1 MVFHSPFFRGDK
13 MKVDFYNNQ
22 SNENVINKTL
32 KLITSKNIIFR
43 MAINEKAP
51 VLILHSQELDDV
63 NYVGIPGFK
72 RYYYI
77 EHIEPLNNQ
86 LSRFYLTTDLLMTY
100 QDEILNNEVLITAT
114 EQPSYFSNSLPTS
127 RKLIS
132 DKYISNV
139 SLPNGTTK
147 VLTTI
152 GD

>member
-1 MVFHSPFFRGDK
+1 
-13 MKVDFYNNQ
+13 MKVNFYNNQ
-22 SNENVINKTL
+22 SNDNVINKAL

-51 VLILHSQELDDV
+51 VLILHNQGLDGI
-63 NYVGIPGFK
+63 NYVGIPDFK

-100 QDEILNNEVLITAT
+100 QNEILNNEVLITAT
-114 EQPSYFSNSLPTS
+114 EEPSYFSNSLPTS
-127 RKLIS
+127 RKLIN
-132 DKYISNV
+132 DKYVSNV
-139 SLPNGTTK
+139 SLPDGKTK

>member
-1 MVFHSPFFRGDK
+1 

-22 SNENVINKTL
+22 SNDNVINKTL

-51 VLILHSQELDDV
+51 VLILHSQGLDGA
-63 NYVGIPGFK
+63 NYVGIPDFK

-77 EHIEPLNNQ
+77 EHIEPLNNK

-100 QDEILNNEVLITAT
+100 QNEILNNEVLITAT
-114 EQPSYFSNSLPTS
+114 EEPSYFSNSLPTS
-127 RKLIS
+127 RKLIN
-132 DKYISNV
+132 DKYVSNV
-139 SLPNGTTK
+139 SLPDGKTK

>member
-1 MVFHSPFFRGDK
+1 
-13 MKVDFYNNQ
+13 MKVNFYNNQ
-22 SNENVINKTL
+22 SNDNVINKTL

-63 NYVGIPGFK
+63 NYVGIPDFK

-100 QDEILNNEVLITAT
+100 QNEILNNEVLITAT
-114 EQPSYFSNSLPTS
+114 EQPSYFSESLPTS

-132 DKYISNV
+132 DKYVSNV
-139 SLPNGTTK
+139 SLPDGKTK

>member
-1 MVFHSPFFRGDK
+1 

-22 SNENVINKTL
+22 SNDNVINKTL

-43 MAINEKAP
+43 MAINEKNP
-51 VLILHSQELDDV
+51 VLILHSQGLEGV
-63 NYVGIPGFK
+63 NYVGIPDFK

-132 DKYISNV
+132 DKYVSDV
-139 SLPNGTTK
+139 SLPNGKTK